1 MLGVYIVY
9 LLVCV
14 NFTISIELFTFLSV
28 TGHIM
33 SSVQLRR
40 PDSADDRHV
49 MAKHSEIYPKDEEL
63 NAIQKIVSNSEKA
76 LKMVSDDIAEA
87 DAPKTKEDGT
97 AAENKDE

>member
-1 MLGVYIVY
+1 MSRP
-9 LLVCV
+9 LL
-14 NFTISIELFTFLSV
+14 I
-28 TGHIM
+28 TG
-33 SSVQLRR
+33 SLCTQLRR

-87 DAPKTKEDGT
+87 DAPKKED
-97 AAENKDE
+97 AAATETKDE